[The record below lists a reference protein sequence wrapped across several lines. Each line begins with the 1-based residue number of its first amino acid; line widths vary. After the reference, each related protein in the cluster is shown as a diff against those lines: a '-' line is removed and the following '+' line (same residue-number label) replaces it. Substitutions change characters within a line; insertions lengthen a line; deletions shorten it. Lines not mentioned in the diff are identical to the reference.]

1 VTAELDA
8 GRVRPARSA
17 DRDSGAREPRGRAG
31 PTRASGPARETLAAV
46 THEPPRRRR
55 RWLTPLTR
63 RILLLNLVAI
73 AIPVAGLLYLDAYR
87 GSLIRSELKSLRVE
101 SELFAGAIAAAG
113 VPGDLDE
120 ERLAPEVVRQT
131 VRRLV
136 EVSKSR
142 ARVFATDGGLLA
154 DSYRL
159 MGPGGQVQIEILPPI
174 RTSETFGDLV
184 AEIYDRIV
192 ALLPQRA
199 KLPLYKE
206 APVQHAGDYP
216 EVAEALTGEPAEAV
230 RDDGAGGMVLSVA
243 VPVQRYRAVL
253 GALMLSTDGDA
264 IDAAV
269 RDIRLDVLKV
279 FAIALAVTTLLS
291 FYLAGTIARPI
302 LRLAAAADRVRHGH
316 RRQTTIPDFTRRRD
330 EIGDLSGAL
339 RDMTE
344 VLWQRMDAIERF
356 AADVAHEIKNPLTS
370 LRSAVETVARIEEP
384 SQQKKL
390 MGIILDDVQRLDRL
404 ISDISS
410 ASRLDAELSR
420 AEIDPVDLGRMLGAM
435 VDAHAATSGPEAPRL
450 VLDIGGHAEL
460 VVSGIESRL
469 AQVFRNLI
477 DNAISFSP
485 PEGEI
490 RLQARREGER
500 VRITVADQGPGIPP
514 GKLNA
519 IFDRFY
525 SERPAGEK
533 FGTHSGLGL
542 SISKQIVE
550 AHGGVIL
557 AENRLDP
564 AGHVEG
570 ARFTVFLPVAA

>member
-8 GRVRPARSA
+8 GRLRAARA
-17 DRDSGAREPRGRAG
+17 GRAA
-31 PTRASGPARETLAAV
+31 PRAAAPPAAPARETLAAV

-87 GSLIRSELKSLRVE
+87 ASLIRSELKSLSVE
-101 SELFAGAIAAAG
+101 GELFAGAIAAAG
-113 VPGDLDE
+113 VPGDLGE
-120 ERLAPEVVRQT
+120 EQLVPEVVRRT

-136 EVSKSR
+136 EVSKNR
-142 ARVFATDGGLLA
+142 ARVFATDGSLLA

-159 MGPGGQVQIEILPPI
+159 MGPGGQVQIEILPPV
-174 RTSETFGDLV
+174 RPGDALGKLV
-184 AEIYDRIV
+184 TDAYDSV
-192 ALLPQRA
+192 LSLLPARA
-199 KLPLYKE
+199 KLPLYRE
-206 APVQHAGDYP
+206 APAQSAGDYP
-216 EVAEALTGEPAEAV
+216 EVAQALTGETADAV
-230 RDDGAGGMVLSVA
+230 RDDGTGGLVLSVG

-253 GALMLSTDGDA
+253 GALMLSADGEA
-264 IDAAV
+264 IDGAV
-269 RDIRLDVLKV
+269 RDIRLDILRV
-279 FAIALAVTTLLS
+279 FGVALAVTTLLS

-344 VLWQRMDAIERF
+344 VLWLRMDAIERF

-370 LRSAVETVARIEEP
+370 LRSAVETVARIDEP
-384 SQQKKL
+384 QQQKKL

-420 AEIDPVDLGRMLGAM
+420 AEIDPVDLGRLLAAM
-435 VDAHAATSGPEAPRL
+435 ADAHAATSGPEAPRL
-450 VLDIGGHAEL
+450 VLDMGLHAGL

-469 AQVFRNLI
+469 AQVFGNLI

-485 PEGEI
+485 PSGEI
-490 RLQARREGER
+490 RLAATREGER
-500 VRITVADQGPGIPP
+500 VRITVSDQGPGIPP

-550 AHGGVIL
+550 AHGGIIL
-557 AENRLDP
+557 AENRLD
-564 AGHVEG
+564 AEGRVQG
-570 ARFTVFLPVAA
+570 ARFTVFLPVA